1 MMHDETSKSNASD
14 MKQASREEIPDDTLE
29 QASGGSGV
37 LGARGGAENRNRIKK
52 ESSIGMRVPQ
62 PNEKI

>member
-1 MMHDETSKSNASD
+1 MMCDEMNKNNAPE
-14 MKQASREEIPDDTLE
+14 MTRESREEISEDALE

-62 PNEKI
+62 INDKI